1 MQTATASISNLEKN
15 SVPTDVQVILTANHR
30 ELT

>member
-15 SVPTDVQVILTANHR
+15 SVPIDVQVILTANHR